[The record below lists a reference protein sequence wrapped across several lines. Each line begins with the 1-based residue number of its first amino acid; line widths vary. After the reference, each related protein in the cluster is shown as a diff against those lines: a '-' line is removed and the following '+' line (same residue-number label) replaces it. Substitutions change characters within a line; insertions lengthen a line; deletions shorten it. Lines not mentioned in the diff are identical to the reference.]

1 MELEDCDECGGAVST
16 DARTCPHCGR
26 LAPTAAARRRLRQ
39 DRAGALLLFAG
50 GSRAGGRKV
59 RSPPPSLIPL
69 RRKRACRMPSDS
81 RKVRSPPWLDT

>member
-1 MELEDCDECGGAVST
+1 MELKHCAECGGAVST

-59 RSPPPSLIPL
+59 RSPPPGLIRDRGRFL
-69 RRKRACRMPSDS
+69 RRRPDGVARYEAPC
-81 RKVRSPPWLDT
+81 LA